1 MGRELAREALRRPH
15 GSTQRRRAEPLRQR
29 RLQDVTKKTRKH
41 GDDLRGASRLA
52 VDATT
57 RVTDVVEAMH
67 TTIAG
72 GPALL
77 GKPLSR
83 PVRLLNGLVYGSI
96 RGVTRLVGT
105 SIEAA
110 LAQLAPLLGESAPGP
125 QREAVLAVLNGVLGD
140 YLAETENPLA
150 IEMRLRH
157 DGHTLELDPEALRAA
172 VPSAGGKVLVL
183 VHGSSM
189 NDQQWHR
196 KGHDHGAAL
205 AKDLGYTP
213 IYVHYNSGRH
223 VSTNGRELDTW
234 LERLVS
240 AWPVPVDELVL
251 LGHSMGGLVS
261 RSAIHYGETRAW
273 RKKLTKLVCIGAP
286 HHGAP
291 LERGGNWVD
300 VLLGVS
306 RYSTPLARLGKLRSA
321 GVTDLRFGNVLDE
334 HWMGRDRFAFGKDMR
349 NEVKLPEGVDC
360 YAIAGTTSPE
370 GQSNRFGDG
379 MVPVD
384 SALGRHDQ
392 SHMTLG
398 FPEAHRW
405 IAYGV
410 GHLDLLSH
418 PQVYAQLRTWLG

>member
-1 MGRELAREALRRPH
+1 M
-15 GSTQRRRAEPLRQR
+15 QR
-29 RLQDVTKKTRKH
+29 VTKKTRKH
-41 GDDLRGASRLA
+41 ADDLRGASRLA

-57 RVTDVVEAMH
+57 RVTEVVEAMH

-72 GPALL
+72 GPAVL
-77 GKPLSR
+77 GKPLSGAA
-83 PVRLLNGLVYGSI
+83 RLINGLVYGSI

-105 SIEAA
+105 SIEAVV
-110 LAQLAPLLGESAPGP
+110 AQLAPFLGESAPGP
-125 QREAVLAVLNGVLGD
+125 QREAVLAALNGVLGD

-157 DGHTLELDPEALRAA
+157 DGRTLELEPQPDEGASRLA
-172 VPSAGGKVLVL
+172 VPGAGGKLLVL

-189 NDQQWHR
+189 NDQQWCR

-205 AKDLGYTP
+205 ARDHGYTSL
-213 IYVHYNSGRH
+213 YLHYNSGRH
-223 VSTNGRELDTW
+223 VSTNGRELDAL
-234 LERLVS
+234 LERLVGR
-240 AWPVPVDELVL
+240 WPVPIEELVL

-261 RSAIHYGETRAW
+261 RSAIHYAEREAGAARVW
-273 RKKLTKLVCIGAP
+273 RSKLTKLVCIGTP

-291 LERGGNWVD
+291 LERGGNWLD

-321 GVTDLRFGNVLDE
+321 GVTDLRFGNLLDE
-334 HWMGRDRFAFGKDMR
+334 HWTGRDRFAMAADAR
-349 NEVKLPEGVDC
+349 NEVKLPEGVEC
-360 YAIAGTTSPE
+360 YAIAGTTSPP

-379 MVPVD
+379 LVPVD

-392 SHMTLG
+392 THMTLA
-398 FPEAHRW
+398 FPEANCW

-410 GHLDLLSH
+410 GHLDLLSDR
-418 PQVYAQLRTWLG
+418 QVYAQLETWLG